1 MSLELSYLLRTDG
14 QMEKHMQ
21 GLPIIFLFQIL
32 QKLNREKIQFY
43 KKLRSVPVKLDKN
56 KLLSLCSNYN
66 IAYLNH
72 FTSTTLIGLFCL
84 GNFFF

>member
-14 QMEKHMQ
+14 QMDKHMQ

-43 KKLRSVPVKLDKN
+43 KKLKIKVCACQIRQK
-56 KLLSLCSNYN
+56 
-66 IAYLNH
+66 
-72 FTSTTLIGLFCL
+72 
-84 GNFFF
+84 